1 MSKSKETIK
10 SKEILK
16 ETSKDVISQKKF
28 KTVIESSDDSDS
40 TKKFKRLINM
50 YLVNMSKLAD
60 NMVPELEVR
69 FGTKKIKSLTKI
81 DFYNVIKSLLN
92 HNFTNTLENYYLKI
106 ITDNEHSNIRT
117 QINGFPNIQH

>member
-28 KTVIESSDDSDS
+28 KTIESSDDSDS

-69 FGTKKIKSLTKI
+69 FGTKK
-81 DFYNVIKSLLN
+81 LN
-92 HNFTNTLENYYLKI
+92 L
-106 ITDNEHSNIRT
+106 
-117 QINGFPNIQH
+117 